1 MRVYLIILISLLS
14 ACSSFE
20 LINIDNKTI
29 ETKPSTKQEPFCSNE
44 WLHYVEGQISSGDNQ
59 GHGPDVGS
67 LEWQSVIEFK
77 LGLVDDSTVP
87 SKSTA
92 QWCEYIQLTLDERRI
107 IPTISCQSK
116 NLNAIDKEIC
126 SQVEL
131 VRLDNELNAVF
142 RSALDK
148 LGTKKR
154 TDFKAEHRGW
164 IKNRN
169 QCLNQSDDFLCIRN
183 AYQYRIAELQTR
195 YDLIEGLGPIYYVCD
210 GQLTDEVA
218 VNFYPTE
225 PPSLIA
231 ERNGQVSFMTLQVSA
246 SGAKYQGQNEI
257 FWEHQGK
264 AYITWGSGSSMMD
277 CKKMH

>member
-1 MRVYLIILISLLS
+1 MRGYLIIFISLLS

-20 LINIDNKTI
+20 SINIDTKFI
-29 ETKPSTKQEPFCSNE
+29 ESKPSTKQEPLCSNE
-44 WLHYVEGQISSGDNQ
+44 WLHYVEGQISSRDNQ

-67 LEWQSVIEFK
+67 LEWQSVVEFK
-77 LGLVDDSTVP
+77 LGLGNDSALP
-87 SKSTA
+87 SKSTL
-92 QWCEYIQLTLDERRI
+92 QWCEYIQLKLDERRI
-107 IPTISCQSK
+107 IPALSCQSK
-116 NLNAIDKEIC
+116 NLNAIDKKIC
-126 SQVEL
+126 SQTELVEL
-131 VRLDNELNAVF
+131 DGELNVVF
-142 RSALDK
+142 RSVLDK

-154 TDFKAEHRGW
+154 KDFKAEHKGW
-164 IKNRN
+164 IKSRN
-169 QCLNQSDDFLCIRN
+169 QCMNHDDDFLCMRN

-210 GQLTDEVA
+210 GQLADEVA

-257 FWEHQGK
+257 FWEHKDK